1 MDPGLRRDLGLAYG
15 KDRSLRQDLSFVRDG
30 RPSHD
35 ADVFELPGIVA
46 VEILG
51 KEPPAI
57 LQRRPVAP
65 YADDIA
71 EIGPANFEHALE
83 IQFLRLDNT
92 ALRVL
97 DRPDDSGENRRGDLQ
112 RGRIVVRRDAARL
125 GERQPRA
132 IPIDA
137 LLRPE
142 QQDA

>member
-1 MDPGLRRDLGLAYG
+1 MDPGLRRDLGLAYA
-15 KDRSLRQDLSFVRDG
+15 KDRSLRQDLSFLRDG

-35 ADVFELPGIVA
+35 ANVFELPGIVA

-71 EIGPANFEHALE
+71 EIGTADLEHPRE
-83 IQFLRLDNT
+83 IQFLRLDNA

-97 DRPDDSGENRRGDLQ
+97 DRPDDSGENRR
-112 RGRIVVRRDAARL
+112 RSEERRVGKECSTRVAV
-125 GERQPRA
+125 
-132 IPIDA
+132 
-137 LLRPE
+137 
-142 QQDA
+142 